1 MDPNDNV
8 PPTTMAFM
16 LNMLPQAFM
25 SYVMNYGEALKAI
38 RNEGLKQVAELGD
51 ADYVTKLLI
60 LHDWISQVA
69 EFDMGSMG
77 DITGGGNN
85 DPIRRLLSVPCW
97 AARSALR
104 ALSMAASAWAMQLHL
119 TTWSEFA

>member
-1 MDPNDNV
+1 
-8 PPTTMAFM
+8 
-16 LNMLPQAFM
+16 M

-38 RNEGLKQVAELGD
+38 RDAGLAQVAKLGD

-77 DITGGGNN
+77 DITGGRQQRPHPDDCFRCPAG
-85 DPIRRLLSVPCW
+85 RRD
-97 AARSALR
+97 RR
-104 ALSMAASAWAMQLHL
+104 
-119 TTWSEFA
+119 